1 MNAAIA
7 AQPNDQGICMTSHLS
22 RSIFCLTIF
31 LLALSPQALW
41 GADLAPL
48 AVAQKIQTTYAATK
62 TLQAD
67 FQQTTTS
74 RMSGRERL
82 GSGSMVLAKPGLM
95 RWDYREPNQQVF
107 VCDGQ
112 KISMYFAK
120 EHQMM
125 VTPAKEY
132 LENDVTYSFF
142 AGTGNIERDFVVAGP
157 EEEDVLEAK
166 TTYQLKL
173 TPKKSH
179 AQIDFIDLWVDR
191 TTFLLT
197 RLKVTDKFG
206 TVTDLVFSKVTTN
219 QEAPGKLFSFT
230 PPEGTEVIDK

>member
-1 MNAAIA
+1 
-7 AQPNDQGICMTSHLS
+7 MTRTRQFILLVTTILS
-22 RSIFCLTIF
+22 QF
-31 LLALSPQALW
+31 LSYQSALA
-41 GADLAPL
+41 ADLAPL
-48 AVAQKIQTTYAATK
+48 AVAQKIQETYALTK
-62 TLQAD
+62 TLHAE
-67 FQQTTTS
+67 FQQTTS
-74 RMSGRERL
+74 SKMSGRERL

-95 RWDYREPNQQVF
+95 RWDYREPDQQVF

-120 EHQMM
+120 EKQMM

-132 LENDVTYSFF
+132 LESDVTYSFF
-142 AGTGNIERDFVVAGP
+142 SGTGDIQRDFVVAGP
-157 EEEDVLEAK
+157 EEEDLVEPKAA
-166 TTYQLKL
+166 YQLKL

-191 TTFLLT
+191 STFLLN

-219 QEAPGKLFSFT
+219 QEAPAKIFSFT
-230 PPEGTEVIDK
+230 PPAGTEIIDK